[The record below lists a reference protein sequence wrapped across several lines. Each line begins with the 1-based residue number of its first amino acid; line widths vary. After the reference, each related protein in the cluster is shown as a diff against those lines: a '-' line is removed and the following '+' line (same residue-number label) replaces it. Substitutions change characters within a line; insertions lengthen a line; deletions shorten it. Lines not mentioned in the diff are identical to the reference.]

1 MLERDQ
7 FTWRGMLLTLRGKA
21 VANIVPS
28 EVQGMYR
35 IAWPNGDISPD
46 HYNLPRAKQ
55 NAITGELRRM
65 NGAAQDGRETPSEA
79 PPFVLLTNPHPKG
92 CMTDQLAAVETAPQ

>member
-28 EVQGMYR
+28 EVRMYR
-35 IAWPNGDISPD
+35 IAWPNGDVSPD

-55 NAITGELRRM
+55 NAIT
-65 NGAAQDGRETPSEA
+65 
-79 PPFVLLTNPHPKG
+79 
-92 CMTDQLAAVETAPQ
+92 TAPHEWCRTGWPRNALRGTAHAFC